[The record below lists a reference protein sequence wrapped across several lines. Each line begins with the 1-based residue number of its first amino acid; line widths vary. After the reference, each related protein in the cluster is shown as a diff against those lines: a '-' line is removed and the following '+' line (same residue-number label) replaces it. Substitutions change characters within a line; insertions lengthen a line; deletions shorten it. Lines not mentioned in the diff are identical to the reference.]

1 VVTHLLYFEDSY
13 LTRFSARIVE
23 KGHIDAKPAVILD
36 RTAFYPEG
44 GGQPADRGV
53 LAGVRVLDV
62 QKRDGKIWH
71 ILDKPVEHEPGTEV
85 NGEIDWGRRFDFM
98 QQHHGQHLLS
108 AAFEEVLGARTVS
121 VHMGEEICT
130 LDIDRPFLTEEE
142 ATAAEDRANE
152 MVWADV
158 PVHARFVTEEELARL
173 PLRNPPKVS
182 GAIRIVSAGDFDHSP
197 CGGTHPLRT
206 GEVGMI
212 VLRRWERH
220 KECIR
225 VEFVCGRR
233 ALNDYRTKNRVLLK
247 SAAKLSVG
255 FPDLPRAIERLQTV
269 TEECSKELKKAREEL
284 AVFEAGRLLA
294 AAPRLAGEVPLVIH
308 LFEDRTMEDARR
320 LARIIVE
327 RGGIALLG
335 MKDGTAKLLFARTP
349 ALSVDMSVLMREAAA
364 IVGGKGGGKPDQAQ
378 GGGPHAERLAE
389 ALDHARKCVLDTVGQ
404 DCRN

>member
-1 VVTHLLYFEDSY
+1 VITHLLYFEDSY

-23 KGHIDAKPAVILD
+23 KGHINEKPAVILD

-44 GGQPADRGV
+44 GGQPADRGM

-62 QKRDGKIWH
+62 QKQDGKILH
-71 ILDKPVEHEPGTEV
+71 ILDKPIAHEPGTEV
-85 NGEIDWGRRFDFM
+85 SGEIDWGRRFDFM

-142 ATAAEDRANE
+142 AAAAEERANE

-182 GAIRIVSAGDFDHSP
+182 AAIRIVSAGDFDHSP
-197 CGGTHPLRT
+197 CGGTHPRRT

-220 KECIR
+220 KKCVR

-233 ALNDYRTKNRVLLK
+233 ALHDYRRKNGVLLK
-247 SAAKLSVG
+247 STAKLSVG

-269 TEECSKELKKAREEL
+269 SEECSKELKKAREQL
-284 AVFEAGRLLA
+284 AVLEAGRLLA
-294 AAPRLAGEVPLVIH
+294 VAPRLAGEVPLVIH

-327 RGGIALLG
+327 RGGVALFG
-335 MKDGTAKLLFARTP
+335 IKDETAKLLFARTQ
-349 ALSVDMSVLMREAAA
+349 ALSIDMSTLMREAVT

-378 GGGPHAERLAE
+378 GGGPHVERLAE
-389 ALDHARKCVLDTVGQ
+389 ALDYVRKRVLETVGQ
-404 DCRN
+404 D